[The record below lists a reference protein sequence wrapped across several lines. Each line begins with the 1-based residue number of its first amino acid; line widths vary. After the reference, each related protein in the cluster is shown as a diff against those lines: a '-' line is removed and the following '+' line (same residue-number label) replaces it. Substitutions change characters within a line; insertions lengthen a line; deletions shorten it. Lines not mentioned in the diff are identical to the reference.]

1 MAPEGA
7 PSAAAIIAEHRLA
20 PRRQPRDL
28 TVVIPALDEGPN
40 LVWLLPELA
49 AALEALRLSF
59 DIVLVSPR
67 PGDLT
72 RQAAAGVGARVI
84 GQKKPG
90 YGGALVAGF
99 FAANSD
105 YVLTMDADLSHRPL
119 FLQTLWNARTMADI
133 VVGSRYVPG
142 GQARMPKSRY
152 MLSRMLNR
160 FFKRGLSLPVR
171 DLSSRFRL
179 YRRAIIRPEILH
191 ARDFDI
197 LPELLVRA
205 YADGWKIAEV
215 PFEYSPREHGSSHAR
230 IVPFGLAYLRTF
242 WSMWKLRN
250 SIVAADYDD
259 RAHDSPIFLQRYWQ
273 RRRYRHVADL
283 IAGQGRVLD
292 VGCGSS
298 RIIGGLPAGSI
309 GLDVL
314 HHKLRF
320 ARKFERALVC
330 GSGFM
335 LPFPDESFPCV
346 LCSQVIEHV
355 PKESPILDELCRVL
369 APGGRLVLGTP
380 DYGHWE
386 WIWMERA
393 YGLAA
398 PGGYADEH
406 IAHYTNDE
414 LMNIFTTRR
423 FTFEAARYILRGE
436 LIMAF
441 RKPLAVT
448 SSARRS

>member
-1 MAPEGA
+1 MAPQGA
-7 PSAAAIIAEHRLA
+7 PSTAAITAEHWPA
-20 PRRQPRDL
+20 SKRQSRDL

-40 LVWLLPELA
+40 LVWLLPELTE
-49 AALEALRLSF
+49 ALEALSLSF

-67 PGDLT
+67 PDELT
-72 RQAAAGVGARVI
+72 REAAAGVGARII
-84 GQKKPG
+84 GQDKPG
-90 YGGALVAGF
+90 YGGALTAGF

-119 FLQTLWNARTMADI
+119 FVQALWNARTAADL

-152 MLSRMLNR
+152 VLSRMLNR
-160 FFKRGLSLPVR
+160 SFKRGLSLPVR
-171 DLSSRFRL
+171 DLSSGFRL
-179 YRRAIIRPEILH
+179 YRRAIIRPEVLH

-205 YADGWKIAEV
+205 HADGWKIAEV

-230 IVPFGLAYLRTF
+230 IIPFGLAYVRTF

-250 SIVAADYDD
+250 SIAAADYDD

-273 RRRYRHVADL
+273 RSRYRHVTDL
-283 IAGQGRVLD
+283 IAGQGHVLD

-298 RIIGGLPAGSI
+298 RIIGGLPAGSVA
-309 GLDVL
+309 LDVL

-320 ARKFERALVC
+320 ARKFGRTLVC

-335 LPFPDESFPCV
+335 LPFPDASFPCV

-355 PKESPILDELCRVL
+355 PKESP
-369 APGGRLVLGTP
+369 
-380 DYGHWE
+380 
-386 WIWMERA
+386 
-393 YGLAA
+393 
-398 PGGYADEH
+398 
-406 IAHYTNDE
+406 
-414 LMNIFTTRR
+414 
-423 FTFEAARYILRGE
+423 
-436 LIMAF
+436 
-441 RKPLAVT
+441 
-448 SSARRS
+448 